1 MFSRPIYHTTAYSR
15 MIHSKVGKLD
25 LMMKNK
31 ESKLINNNY
40 IPRGENQ
47 IMYNNILDQDKELLV
62 SVIGPPGTGKTLLAC
77 VKAVEKL
84 KDNKIEK
91 IIITRPVTTVEDEEL
106 GFLPGNIEKK
116 MNPWVRPIYDVFLDF
131 FPKSDLDKLISCG
144 KIELSPLGFMRGRT
158 FKNSFIIADEMQN
171 SSPNQ
176 MLMLLTRVGVNSKI
190 VITGDLKQSDIKTRN
205 GLEDLVSKL
214 ETGLPENFY
223 LIKMNNKDI
232 QRSNI
237 VNEVLKLYE
246 NPKKNTD
253 AALIPKNYVSKF
265 YKEDIQLTIQELE
278 IKKLIADQ
286 SNNNTTTGKNSTVNT
301 NSAII
306 TNDNSTINRIN
317 NKRND
322 DAALI
327 PLNLYK
333 VNDKNIH

>member
-1 MFSRPIYHTTAYSR
+1 
-15 MIHSKVGKLD
+15 
-25 LMMKNK
+25 
-31 ESKLINNNY
+31 
-40 IPRGENQ
+40 
-47 IMYNNILDQDKELLV
+47 
-62 SVIGPPGTGKTLLAC
+62 
-77 VKAVEKL
+77 
-84 KDNKIEK
+84 
-91 IIITRPVTTVEDEEL
+91 
-106 GFLPGNIEKK
+106 
-116 MNPWVRPIYDVFLDF
+116 MND
-131 FPKSDLDKLISCG
+131 
-144 KIELSPLGFMRGRT
+144 
-158 FKNSFIIADEMQN
+158 
-171 SSPNQ
+171 
-176 MLMLLTRVGVNSKI
+176 
-190 VITGDLKQSDIKTRN
+190 
-205 GLEDLVSKL
+205 
-214 ETGLPENFY
+214 
-223 LIKMNNKDI
+223 KDI

-286 SNNNTTTGKNSTVNT
+286 SNNNTTTGKNSTLNT